1 MALLQK
7 EDILRG
13 LSKIRSTKALAD
25 EIGLEDVGS
34 ALSLVETF
42 YPASRIPAKVRFGVE
57 EIMERIAARRSRVQ
71 PENGTSPSG
80 DGRANRNPFS
90 PTG

>member
-42 YPASRIPAKVRFGVE
+42 YSNPKSVVDVGWVSA
-57 EIMERIAARRSRVQ
+57 Q
-71 PENGTSPSG
+71 
-80 DGRANRNPFS
+80 RATQHNQDVGLR
-90 PTG
+90 PTA